1 MRFAFGIAAFG
12 IGISMFRLYFD
23 AHATTPCDP
32 QVVDAMLPYFTERFG
47 NAASLQHAYGWEAQQ
62 AVETA
67 RQQVADLVGARLR
80 DVIFTSG
87 ATESNNLAL
96 LGVIQAAGGS
106 HAGSSRTGPETR
118 DPRPDRHVVTLVDRA
133 PGRAGPLRLARDAGG
148 ARHTRGCAN

>member
-1 MRFAFGIAAFG
+1 MGR
-12 IGISMFRLYFD
+12 RYFD

-47 NAASLQHAYGWEAQQ
+47 NAASLQHPYGWEAQQ

-67 RQQVADLVGARLR
+67 RQHVADLVGARLR

-96 LGVIQAAGGS
+96 IGVACGEPTD
-106 HAGSSRTGPETR
+106 SRLPT
-118 DPRPDRHVVTLVDRA
+118 PDS
-133 PGRAGPLRLARDAGG
+133 RLPIPMW
-148 ARHTRGCAN
+148 